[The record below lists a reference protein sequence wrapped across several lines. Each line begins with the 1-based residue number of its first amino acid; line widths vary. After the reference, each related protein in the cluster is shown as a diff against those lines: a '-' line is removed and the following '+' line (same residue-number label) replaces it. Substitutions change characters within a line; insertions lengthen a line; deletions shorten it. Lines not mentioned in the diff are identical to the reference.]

1 MRMGIG
7 LRALLSLLILIAF
20 GVFACANFTPR
31 GFPVNAQGTS
41 DYVGTLHAIPGV
53 PLPAGFQDGDRV
65 DIREQSFETR
75 IAIILQH
82 LPLGYTTSFVIER
95 GSARLTVQ
103 GSVVDLSEVHIPG
116 QAAFGWFQWPQLAA
130 ISLLSGI
137 ALLLL
142 WRGRDRAAF
151 GMGLWAITYLCSVA
165 ATCVPL
171 AGWPG
176 LIVYYL
182 GMPCFLAARVGFY
195 IMIEAGLGKALAPRR
210 RRAFRAVFIALLAAG
225 AVQAIGSQLVR
236 LITGSAEFLT
246 PDYGL
251 ILSASYFVPIVM
263 LFVGYGPAPVAER
276 QRLRWMLVS
285 GVTWAASIF
294 LQNTPLLGGAVS
306 NVMVQFLQIL
316 ALLGFLYAVLKLR
329 VVDIAVVIDRALV
342 YGLVTTLVVGV
353 IAAVNS
359 LALRE
364 TVTPGA
370 SLALRVIVPLA
381 LGIVLGRVRTYA
393 DLLVEQVFFRSKH
406 MAETALRQFA
416 LHAGYVEDASKL
428 LDAATREIQRHI
440 GTPAVAVYSAERSGY
455 QRIQQAGAAAFPP
468 RLDRDDP
475 ALVAARAEKT
485 AVDLG
490 PLTSTLGEDG
500 CVFPILVLGKLR
512 GAIVCRN
519 RPGEHYAGYEKAL
532 LTDVSQAVGAAWSS
546 LRAQDNEAYVHAMA
560 AGELGLDAAR
570 DQARKLALAG
580 TE

>member
-7 LRALLSLLILIAF
+7 LRALLSLLILVAF

-31 GFPVNAQGTS
+31 GFPVNAEGNG

-65 DIREQSFETR
+65 DIREQSLETR

-95 GSARLTVQ
+95 GPARLTVQ
-103 GSVVDLSEVHIPG
+103 GTVVDLSEVHIPG

-182 GMPCFLAARVGFY
+182 GIPCFLTARVGFY
-195 IMIEAGLGKALAPRR
+195 IMIEAGLGKALTPRR
-210 RRAFRAVFIALLAAG
+210 RSAFRAAFIVLLAAG
-225 AVQAIGSQLVR
+225 ATQAIGSQLVR

-251 ILSASYFVPIVM
+251 ILSVSYFVPIVM
-263 LFVGYGPAPVAER
+263 LFVGYGPATAAER
-276 QRLRWMLVS
+276 QRVRWMLVS
-285 GVTWAASIF
+285 GIAWTASIL
-294 LQNTPLLGGAVS
+294 LQNTPTLGGGMS
-306 NVMVQFLQIL
+306 NILVQFLQVL

-329 VVDIAVVIDRALV
+329 VVDISVVIDRALV

-353 IAAVNS
+353 
-359 LALRE
+359 
-364 TVTPGA
+364 
-370 SLALRVIVPLA
+370 
-381 LGIVLGRVRTYA
+381 
-393 DLLVEQVFFRSKH
+393 
-406 MAETALRQFA
+406 
-416 LHAGYVEDASKL
+416 
-428 LDAATREIQRHI
+428 
-440 GTPAVAVYSAERSGY
+440 
-455 QRIQQAGAAAFPP
+455 
-468 RLDRDDP
+468 
-475 ALVAARAEKT
+475 
-485 AVDLG
+485 
-490 PLTSTLGEDG
+490 
-500 CVFPILVLGKLR
+500 
-512 GAIVCRN
+512 
-519 RPGEHYAGYEKAL
+519 
-532 LTDVSQAVGAAWSS
+532 
-546 LRAQDNEAYVHAMA
+546 
-560 AGELGLDAAR
+560 
-570 DQARKLALAG
+570 
-580 TE
+580 